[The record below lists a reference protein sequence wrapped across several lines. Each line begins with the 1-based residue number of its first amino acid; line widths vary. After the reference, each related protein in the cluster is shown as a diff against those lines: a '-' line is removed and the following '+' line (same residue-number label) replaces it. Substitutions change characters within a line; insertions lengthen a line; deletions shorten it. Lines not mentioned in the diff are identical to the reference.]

1 MSNND
6 NKIMPKAVFEL
17 LEENFYIPNYQRGYR
32 WTKRQVFDLLED
44 IFEFTKKNSN
54 DPKSFYCL
62 QPLVVKK
69 ISSNGK
75 DVYEVVDGQQRLTT
89 IRIILSYLQTDFLNG
104 HSLKDKYG
112 KGIFNITYQNKE
124 SNAFFLDDINKSK
137 KDEDIDIYHI
147 VKAHESVEEW
157 FTNLPIGEK
166 DSAEEAIIATL
177 TRDKNLK
184 SNPYG
189 TVQFIWYEIINE
201 DPIRVFYR
209 LNVGKIPLTNAELV
223 KAVFLHNIQKNQ
235 RVRYVTEWDQIEH
248 SLQNDAFWL
257 FLHPKE
263 FKPSTRIDFI
273 FDIIRENN
281 LLSLNQDELKKCG
294 SDSYSTFRYFSE
306 YLSKEDSDG
315 VKKCWERV
323 EDVYQVFNEWFNDR
337 IFYHYIGFLIACGK
351 KINDIF
357 KEYCFYDIDRKEMI
371 YTSRS
376 NFKEKIKSLVRD
388 NLSFK
393 SENNQKTF
401 LTSDNILEL
410 DFKDNKPTIKNVLLL
425 HNIET
430 IVKQGELQKEKYG
443 ANDFYRFPFNLYK
456 SENWDVEHVDSRTSN
471 ELTRL
476 EDQQDWLLNSYNEVD
491 DSVKE
496 RIKSYIQND
505 TIDTGVFCQL
515 WKDICQETE
524 IDQNMKENE
533 RNLIWNLVLLDSK
546 TNRGYGNSIFPAKR
560 RKIVGK
566 IQGKKIDIKDNFS
579 IEERDSDSAFVPICT
594 ERVFLKFYSLIV
606 NSFKCWNKSNAEDY
620 LKNIRETLDSFIG

>member
-1 MSNND
+1 
-6 NKIMPKAVFEL
+6 MPKAVFEL

-104 HSLKDKYG
+104 RSLKDKYG

-124 SNAFFLDDINKSK
+124 SNAIFLDDIDKSK

-223 KAVFLHNIQKNQ
+223 KAVFLHNIQENQ
-235 RVRYVTEWDQIEH
+235 RVSYVTEWDQIEH

-306 YLSKEDSDG
+306 YLSKENSDG

-376 NFKEKIKSLVRD
+376 NFKEKIKSLVKD

-393 SENNQKTF
+393 SENNQK
-401 LTSDNILEL
+401 LS
-410 DFKDNKPTIKNVLLL
+410 
-425 HNIET
+425 
-430 IVKQGELQKEKYG
+430 
-443 ANDFYRFPFNLYK
+443 
-456 SENWDVEHVDSRTSN
+456 
-471 ELTRL
+471 
-476 EDQQDWLLNSYNEVD
+476 
-491 DSVKE
+491 
-496 RIKSYIQND
+496 
-505 TIDTGVFCQL
+505 
-515 WKDICQETE
+515 
-524 IDQNMKENE
+524 
-533 RNLIWNLVLLDSK
+533 
-546 TNRGYGNSIFPAKR
+546 
-560 RKIVGK
+560 
-566 IQGKKIDIKDNFS
+566 
-579 IEERDSDSAFVPICT
+579 
-594 ERVFLKFYSLIV
+594 
-606 NSFKCWNKSNAEDY
+606 
-620 LKNIRETLDSFIG
+620 